1 MFRTRQRISCERIQE
16 NISVPMWTIYWR
28 TVQILQSIPGGSF
41 REMTV
46 RMAQMALQETMVRME
61 KPVTF
66 ISHMQRVRMER
77 RDFRQPMQ
85 SIRRI
90 SASMWI
96 LKKPTALIRRSTTGV
111 NFRVRKAIRE
121 IQENRAC
128 ADCRVKRES
137 RESKDR
143 RARMAKPRIRISLM
157 RTALMERLDFLF
169 PIPTVIILGCM

>member
-66 ISHMQRVRMER
+66 ISLMQRVRMER
-77 RDFRQPMQ
+77 QAFRHPMQ

-121 IQENRAC
+121 NRGHRAC
-128 ADCRVKRES
+128 AAYRAKKVTREFRGR
-137 RESKDR
+137 REQMEKMEKLLIFTSNILR
-143 RARMAKPRIRISLM
+143 FRIRPL
-157 RTALMERLDFLF
+157 RLR
-169 PIPTVIILGCM
+169 